1 MNNNLAG
8 IDPEI
13 LRKGMRQWASGVTV
27 VTSLS
32 GGERYGMTVSSFT
45 SISVDPPMV
54 TVTLNNATRTKQLV
68 DTTGAFAIN
77 LLSEGQEELS
87 ERFAGRVSDHVNRF
101 DGVRVQYSPEDIPM
115 LPDAAVYVL
124 CRVVYTYAMANS
136 TLYIAEVIRS
146 VKAANHP
153 PLVYFDRS
161 YHRIENGHQ
170 TE

>member
-1 MNNNLAG
+1 MLK
-8 IDPEI
+8 DVE
-13 LRKGMRQWASGVTV
+13 LREVMRRWVSGVAILT
-27 VTSLS
+27 T
-32 GGERYGMTVSSFT
+32 GDHMQQHGMTVSSFT

-115 LPDAAVYVL
+115 LPDAAAYVL

-146 VKAANHP
+146 IKAANHP